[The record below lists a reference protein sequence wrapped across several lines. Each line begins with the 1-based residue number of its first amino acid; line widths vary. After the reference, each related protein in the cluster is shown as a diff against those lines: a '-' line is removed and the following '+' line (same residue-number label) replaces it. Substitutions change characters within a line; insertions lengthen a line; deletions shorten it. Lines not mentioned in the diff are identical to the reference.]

1 MYSELCKTSA
11 MKCFAKIV
19 NSLAV
24 NYFHETLHRGCLWK
38 SWILLRPCL
47 KPTMV
52 EAPSSTFV
60 SYKRKVYAPNN
71 RTHSLPNTHSW
82 RFHTYSLGL
91 IFYYPILAYWR
102 FFQMNLPAYI
112 HWLAWH
118 KNNINNT
125 AVASLLLYLQLL
137 LPSHGKKEVWM
148 KAALGLN
155 YFNINIKNIT
165 FFHAIYDPH
174 KKYA

>member
-1 MYSELCKTSA
+1 
-11 MKCFAKIV
+11 
-19 NSLAV
+19 
-24 NYFHETLHRGCLWK
+24 
-38 SWILLRPCL
+38 
-47 KPTMV
+47 
-52 EAPSSTFV
+52 
-60 SYKRKVYAPNN
+60 
-71 RTHSLPNTHSW
+71 
-82 RFHTYSLGL
+82 
-91 IFYYPILAYWR
+91 
-102 FFQMNLPAYI
+102 MNLPAYI
-112 HWLAWH
+112 HRLAWH